1 MIITT
6 SEEWTNLYRSILEE
20 STRSDE
26 KHVFIYASSSD
37 ADSVCALRILEVR
50 PCTWSSGGGPPP
62 LQRSAEQ
69 HPDEGGICREASHKA
84 P

>member
-50 PCTWSSGGGPPP
+50 PALLPRPALYSKWRGWCA
-62 LQRSAEQ
+62 LFL
-69 HPDEGGICREASHKA
+69 CRH
-84 P
+84 